1 MNSYKNDPREI
12 KTRFHSSCTK
22 CAKPLPKGTNAYY
35 WPSSRKV
42 FCLSCGDEDYREFLS
57 HAWDED
63 EAPYVW

>member
-1 MNSYKNDPREI
+1 MSRYQNDPRVF
-12 KTRFHSSCTK
+12 KTKFDSK
-22 CAKPLPKGTNAYY
+22 CATCGNRLPKGTNAYY

-63 EAPYVW
+63 EALYVW